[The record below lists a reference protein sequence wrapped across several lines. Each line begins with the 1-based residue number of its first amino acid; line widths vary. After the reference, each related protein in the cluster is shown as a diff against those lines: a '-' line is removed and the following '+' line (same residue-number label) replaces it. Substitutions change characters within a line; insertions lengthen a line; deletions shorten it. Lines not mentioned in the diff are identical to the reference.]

1 MKFKLGTQ
9 DLKVGMYVAEL
20 DRPWL
25 DTPFLMQGFLIQSPE
40 HIDIVREHCSYVYID
55 PERSDADVV
64 PGLQAK
70 KAAHRAPSGQLPG
83 PPGSGSAKVVDLTQR
98 RPGGDD
104 LSDTGRFMRMAQS
117 GDTDSAGADAEALAS
132 ANAADAAESLRS
144 SAKRVIKAVFGM
156 RRGDD
161 AREAPT
167 RHAFIPHSIK
177 LVEHCETRTIAK
189 EFDNAL
195 RIFEQAKYAMNR
207 MVADILAEKPLTLEN
222 TQEVICDVVDSMLSN
237 ADALMWVAMRKQ
249 QDATLYGH
257 GIRAAVYLVSLG
269 RHLGLPRD
277 YLVRLGMLGAL
288 LDIGKTG
295 LPLAILTKNGQLTDH
310 QFELIRGH
318 VQKGLELIKDAPSL
332 HKDVVQGIAQHHER
346 EDGSGYPNGL
356 AGEEIS
362 LFGRMAAIVDTFVAL
377 TNKRPYAEPLSPY
390 AAFRKITEWSRTLF
404 HAPLTEQFIQAI
416 GAFPVGSIVEL
427 SSGEAA
433 VVVHQNRTQRL
444 KPQILVVCGPDKAPL
459 QQPYRVDLSE
469 QEKKAPK
476 STEPLRIARGLPSA
490 SHGIDER
497 NLQLT

>member
-1 MKFKLGTQ
+1 MLFKLGTQ
-9 DLKVGMYVAEL
+9 DLTVGMFVAEL

-25 DTPFLMQGFLIQSPE
+25 DTPFLMQGFLIRTPDHVE
-40 HIDIVREHCSYVYID
+40 TVREHCGYVYID
-55 PERSDADVV
+55 PERSDADVL
-64 PGLQAK
+64 PGLPARQP
-70 KAAHRAPSGQLPG
+70 AHRPAMGSSGAPAGAS
-83 PPGSGSAKVVDLTQR
+83 SSKVVDLTHR

-117 GDTDSAGADAEALAS
+117 GDTPVPGAQAQAAT
-132 ANAADAAESLRS
+132 AAADSGQPVGA
-144 SAKRVIKAVFGM
+144 AKRVIKAVFGK
-156 RRGDD
+156 RGND
-161 AREAPT
+161 EPHHVPV
-167 RHAFIPHSIK
+167 RHDFIPPSVK
-177 LVEHCETRTIAK
+177 LVAHRETQTIAK
-189 EFDNAL
+189 EFKNAL
-195 RIFEQAKYAMNR
+195 QIFDKAKYAMNR
-207 MVADILAEKPLTLEN
+207 MTADILAGKPLALDKTEA
-222 TQEVICDVVDSMLSN
+222 VIGEVVDSMLRN

-277 YLVRLGMLGAL
+277 YLLRLGMLGAL

-295 LPLAILTKNGQLTDH
+295 LPLAILTKTGELTDH
-310 QFELIRGH
+310 QFEVIRGH
-318 VQKGLELIKDAPSL
+318 VKKGLELIKDAPAL
-332 HKDVVQGIAQHHER
+332 HKDVVEGIAQHHER

-356 AGEEIS
+356 AGDEIS

-377 TNKRPYAEPLSPY
+377 TNERPYAETMAPY

-404 HAPLTEQFIQAI
+404 HAQLTEQFIQAI

-433 VVVHQNRTQRL
+433 VVVHQNPTQRL

-459 QQPYRVDLSE
+459 RKPYRLDLLAQE
-469 QEKKAPK
+469 QKARRN
-476 STEPLRIARGLPSA
+476 TEPPRIARGLPSG

-497 NLQLT
+497 NFQLT

>member
-1 MKFKLGTQ
+1 MLFKLGTQ
-9 DLKVGMYVAEL
+9 DLMVGMFVAEL

-25 DTPFLMQGFLIQSPE
+25 DTPFLMQGFLIRTPDHVE
-40 HIDIVREHCSYVYID
+40 TVRQHCSYVYID
-55 PERSDADVV
+55 PERSDADVL
-64 PGLQAK
+64 PGLQARQP
-70 KAAHRAPSGQLPG
+70 AHRPAMASSGAPA
-83 PPGSGSAKVVDLTQR
+83 SGSSGKVVDLTHR

-117 GDTDSAGADAEALAS
+117 GDGPATPAQAS
-132 ANAADAAESLRS
+132 TAAADLGQSVGA
-144 SAKRVIKAVFGM
+144 AKRVIKAVFGK
-156 RRGDD
+156 RSSD
-161 AREAPT
+161 EPLHAPV
-167 RHAFIPHSIK
+167 RHEFIPPSVK
-177 LVEHCETRTIAK
+177 LVAHRETRTIAK
-189 EFDNAL
+189 EFNNAL
-195 RIFEQAKYAMNR
+195 QIFDDAKYAMNR
-207 MVADILAEKPLTLEN
+207 MVADILAGKPLALDN
-222 TQEVICDVVDSMLSN
+222 TEAVIGEVVDSMLRN

-269 RHLGLPRD
+269 RHLGLPRN
-277 YLVRLGMLGAL
+277 YLLRLGMLGAL

-295 LPLAILTKNGQLTDH
+295 LPLAILAKTGELTDH

-318 VQKGLELIKDAPSL
+318 VHKGLELMKDAPGL
-332 HKDVVQGIAQHHER
+332 HKDVVEGIAQHHER

-356 AGEEIS
+356 AGDEIS

-377 TNKRPYAEPLSPY
+377 TNERPYAETMAPY

-459 QQPYRVDLSE
+459 RKPYRLDLLE
-469 QEKKAPK
+469 QEKKARK
-476 STEPLRIARGLPSA
+476 NAEPPRIARGLPSG

-497 NLQLT
+497 HFKLT

>member
-1 MKFKLGTQ
+1 MLLKIGTH
-9 DLKVGMYVAEL
+9 DLKIGMYVAEL

-25 DTPFLMQGFLIQSPE
+25 DTPFLVQGFLIRTPE
-40 HIDIVREHCSYVYID
+40 HVDIVREHCSYVYVD
-55 PERSDADVV
+55 PLRSAADVL
-64 PGLQAK
+64 PGVQPRKPAHQAK
-70 KAAHRAPSGQLPG
+70 PAQRAAG
-83 PPGSGSAKVVDLTQR
+83 PVSRSANVVDMTKR
-98 RPGGDD
+98 KPGGDD

-117 GDTDSAGADAEALAS
+117 GETDPAGTDEETLAS
-132 ANAADAAESLRS
+132 ADAADAAESLRT

-161 AREAPT
+161 ARKEPT

-195 RIFEQAKYAMNR
+195 QIFEQAKYALNR
-207 MVADILAEKPLTLEN
+207 MVADILAEKPLALDN
-222 TQEVICDVVDSMLSN
+222 TQEVICDIVDSMLSN
-237 ADALMWVAMRKQ
+237 PDALMWVAMRKQ

-257 GIRAAVYLVSLG
+257 GIRSAVYLVSLG
-269 RHLGLPRD
+269 RHLGLPKD
-277 YLVRLGMLGAL
+277 HLVRLGMLGAL

-295 LPLAILTKNGQLTDH
+295 LPLAILTKTGQLTDH

-318 VQKGLELIKDAPSL
+318 VQKGLELIKDVPSL

-346 EDGSGYPNGL
+346 EDGSGYPNGIT
-356 AGEEIS
+356 GEEIG
-362 LFGRMAAIVDTFVAL
+362 LFGRMAAIIDTFVAL
-377 TNKRPYAEPLSPY
+377 TNERPYAEPLSPY

-404 HAPLTEQFIQAI
+404 HAPLTEQFIHAI

-433 VVVHQNRTQRL
+433 VVVHQNQTQRL
-444 KPQILVVCGPDKAPL
+444 NPEILVVCGPDKAPL
-459 QQPYRVDLSE
+459 QEPYRVDLSK
-469 QEKKAPK
+469 QEKKARK
-476 STEPLRIARGLPSA
+476 DTEPLHISRGLPSG